1 MPNQHKNPMLGW
13 RPPAELSA
21 WARAEAKRRGVAL
34 KVILDEALAAYRR
47 DHVDVASAKDLPGNP
62 DRW

>member
-21 WARAEAKRRGVAL
+21 WARAEAKRREVDL
-34 KVILDEALAAYRR
+34 KVVLDEALSEYRARRLITAA
-47 DHVDVASAKDLPGNP
+47 AADLREKG
-62 DRW
+62 